1 MLNQKAAIPLL
12 AGLSED
18 PKALY
23 LVGFYRQRLKLL
35 LALVVESFKKLFAQ
49 TSFFT
54 SNYQLE
60 KLKNTTDTGP
70 LSFESMTPPP
80 TSVNC
85 MPELDLEW
93 ILSK

>member
-1 MLNQKAAIPLL
+1 MLNQIAAIPLL

-35 LALVVESFKKLFAQ
+35 LALVVESFEKLFAQ
-49 TSFFT
+49 TSFT
-54 SNYQLE
+54 SKYLLE

-93 ILSK
+93 ILPK